1 MNSRKT
7 IVTNAFSP
15 GRMIKLSKY
24 STHHKEISEEEFAEN
39 AKKASSHVGNRGIAN
54 RYGLL
59 FNRRPINLVPGDDA
73 YVVYIHGGTLP
84 SDGNLPS
91 NVHLT
96 FEHVEVTA

>member
-1 MNSRKT
+1 MKPKT

-15 GRMIKLSKY
+15 GRMINLSEY

-39 AKKASSHVGNRGIAN
+39 AKKASSFIGNRGIAN

-59 FNRRPINLVPGDDA
+59 FNRRPINLLPGDDA
-73 YVVYIHGGTLP
+73 YVVYIHGGVLP
-84 SDGNLPS
+84 ENGSLPA
-91 NVHLT
+91 NVSLT

>member
-1 MNSRKT
+1 MNTKKT

-15 GRMIKLSKY
+15 GRMIKLSRY
-24 STHHKEISEEEFAEN
+24 STHHEEITEDEFAEN

-54 RYGLL
+54 RYGLQ
-59 FNRRPINLVPGDDA
+59 FNRSPIHLVPGDEA

-84 SDGNLPS
+84 SDGHLPA
-91 NVHLT
+91 NVSLT